1 MKTQIAAYVGVA
13 LVLVGLWFF
22 GLYVPLHR
30 EHVNLAA
37 QTIET
42 QQQLD
47 DFKRIMN
54 ELPGFIEAHES
65 LRSRKA
71 ALSSKLYTKDDILKL
86 FDQLK
91 RQAQKQNMLIME
103 ISPSV
108 EELLYLNSI
117 VPDSSQPQFL
127 NISLDLKGGYISFGR
142 FVGQVEQ
149 SGYFRGIN
157 YCKVIGSKDTRDDI
171 RLQLGFKALL
181 GGIEGKV

>member
-1 MKTQIAAYVGVA
+1 VKTQIVAYVGAA
-13 LVLVGLWFF
+13 LVLVGLWLFLLF
-22 GLYVPLHR
+22 VPLHR

-37 QTIET
+37 QTVEA

-54 ELPGFIEAHES
+54 ELPGFMKARES
-65 LRSRKA
+65 LRLRKA

-91 RQAQKQNMLIME
+91 RQAQKQNMLITE

-127 NISLDLKGGYISFGR
+127 NINLNLKGGYISFGR

-149 SGYFRGIN
+149 SRYFRGLN

-171 RLQLGFKALL
+171 QLQLGFKALL